1 MDKSENLANFM
12 KKMGF
17 NLPKTKKPQ
26 AFIEKGI
33 FAKMYAL

>member
-1 MDKSENLANFM
+1 MDNSENLANFM

-17 NLPKTKKPQ
+17 NLPKAKKPQ

-33 FAKMYAL
+33 FSKI